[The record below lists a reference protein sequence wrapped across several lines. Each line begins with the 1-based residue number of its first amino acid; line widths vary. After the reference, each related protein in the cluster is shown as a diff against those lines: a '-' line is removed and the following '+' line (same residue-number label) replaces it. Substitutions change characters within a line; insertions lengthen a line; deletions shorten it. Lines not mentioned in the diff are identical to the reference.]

1 MLNFQSTNFFVK
13 FTLLFFI
20 LIIFGYWGVDLNSEE
35 LYIAFSFFILVLFG
49 VTLFKSSLVLIFTK
63 MLNVKYF
70 RLFIDLL
77 SISGAVWY
85 KLQTLVFLREQ
96 LKFVEYFIATFI
108 TFNLKF
114 FIKND
119 STVYWVITSNAY
131 LLSVILPL
139 SFRTYLFKLELFK
152 KFQFFNSFVSRS
164 FAIQTN

>member
-77 SISGAVWY
+77 SISGAV
-85 KLQTLVFLREQ
+85 
-96 LKFVEYFIATFI
+96 
-108 TFNLKF
+108 
-114 FIKND
+114 
-119 STVYWVITSNAY
+119 
-131 LLSVILPL
+131 
-139 SFRTYLFKLELFK
+139 
-152 KFQFFNSFVSRS
+152 
-164 FAIQTN
+164 